1 MNKFTTLLIAV
12 TISLSAVAGVNSSKA
27 QRMVNIKADKVK
39 LEKGDLRSHRM
50 IKRGSTKALSSIPL
64 QTMDWNNR
72 PASQML
78 KNEQIIT
85 WDFEDEAQANDWMIV
100 DNDGDGFCWEYTNTD
115 GQITHSG
122 TGVMSSASYDND
134 TYTALTPDNW
144 LISPQVN
151 LKGTLVFYACGQDPS
166 YAREVFAVYVATGE
180 PQGIEDFV
188 KISADITVNGTMK
201 EYIFDL
207 SEFEGKTGCIAF
219 RHYNVTDQ
227 FRLNIDDVTITTE
240 EVIPEPEPEAPT
252 VISEIPE
259 GCQVHTYYRNSGTIL
274 SHWLIGIYAR
284 PTAGKFNVAFDPQT
298 NDVYIQNPIWNYNTL
313 NTWIKGTIDPTTG
326 LITIPTGQYIYW
338 DSEYEYGLQLVW
350 GSSYVFEEGVDEE
363 TGEPVYYMGTEIDER
378 TTEFYMQIDGDDIYL
393 LDTYGNIYADFPDWG
408 NATGLMLVWSDDKS
422 WDAFEFANHNLD
434 GSDQPF
440 GTIAIIVPAVP
451 ADPTADDFE
460 DSGSESGYTKFYFTL
475 PEEDVDGKK
484 IDIELLSYSVWLKND
499 DNVPELFV
507 FEEDVYYYD
516 IEGMGDLTEIPYS
529 VYYSGYDL
537 WDYMIYLY
545 RTNAEGYDPLF
556 TKDIGIQAH
565 YTVEGVK
572 NSSNI
577 IWLYGEDTS
586 VNELNAGKTVAS
598 VRYFNVA
605 GQEMTQ
611 PQGMTIQ
618 VTTYTDG
625 TTSATKVVK

>member
-1 MNKFTTLLIAV
+1 MKKFTTLLIAV
-12 TISLSAVAGVNSSKA
+12 VISLSAVAGVNSSKT
-27 QRMVNIKADKVK
+27 QRLVNIKADKVK
-39 LEKGDLRSHRM
+39 LEKGDLRSNRM
-50 IKRGSTKALSSIPL
+50 IKRGSTKALSSTPL
-64 QTMDWNNR
+64 QTIDWNNR

-78 KNEQIIT
+78 KNEQTIT

-100 DNDGDGFCWEYTNTD
+100 DNDGDGFCWEYTNFD

-134 TYTALTPDNW
+134 TYAALTPDNW

-166 YAREVFAVYVATGE
+166 YAREVFAVYVAIGE

-207 SEFEGKTGCIAF
+207 SEFEGMTGCIAF
-219 RHYNVTDQ
+219 RHYNSTDQ

-259 GCQVHTYYRNSGTIL
+259 GCQVYTYYRNSGTIL

-499 DNVPELFV
+499 DNVPKLFV

-565 YTVEGVK
+565 YTVDGVK

-577 IWLYGEDTS
+577 VWLYGEDTS

-605 GQEMTQ
+605 GQEMAQ